1 MIYGIRVISWNK
13 YLKIYMMKSI
23 INFPL
28 MICLSAFLVYSVTA
42 QEMDLDQIVIKYF
55 ETTGQDNVNKIE
67 TAVAT
72 GTNIQFGQE
81 TSFRQIQKRPDKAYM
96 EVLLADGQIIKQGYN
111 GISGWM
117 LASWMNAAEPVQL
130 LGPDLKTIK
139 DMGNIEGDLWN
150 WQEKGH
156 KLILTGTQEL
166 AGKQVYRLKLTKA
179 DGDIDEMYIDTQTF
193 ILSKMLRKTS
203 INGFEVELEI
213 YYDDYRN
220 IEGVLLP
227 FKIEQRFNNQTSMV
241 INIKEMKFNIEVDDK
256 IFDKPE

>member
-1 MIYGIRVISWNK
+1 
-13 YLKIYMMKSI
+13 MKSLR
-23 INFPL
+23 NFL
-28 MICLSAFLVYSVTA
+28 VTICLSVFFASGINA
-42 QEMDLDQIVIKYF
+42 QELDLNQIVTKYF
-55 ETTGQDNVNKIE
+55 ETIGQDNVNKIE
-67 TAVAT
+67 IVVAT

-81 TSFRQIQKRPDKAYM
+81 TSFRQIQKRPDRAYM

-117 LASWMNAAEPVQL
+117 LASWMNAAEPVEL
-130 LGPDLKTIK
+130 LGPDLKTVK

-156 KLILTGTQEL
+156 KLTLTGTQEL
-166 AGKQVYRLKLTKA
+166 AGKQVYRLKLAKA
-179 DGDIDEMYIDTQTF
+179 DGDIDEMYIDTQSF

-203 INGFEVELEI
+203 INGSEVELEI

-220 IEGVLLP
+220 IDGVLLP
-227 FKIEQRFNNQTSMV
+227 FKIEQRFNNQTGMV
-241 INIKEMKFNIEVDDK
+241 INIKEIKFNLEVDDK

>member
-1 MIYGIRVISWNK
+1 MKLIRQ
-13 YLKIYMMKSI
+13 YLTI
-23 INFPL
+23 
-28 MICLSAFLVYSVTA
+28 ICLSAFFIPGVSA
-42 QEMDLDQIVIKYF
+42 QDPDLDQIVIKYF
-55 ETTGQDNVNKIE
+55 ETIGQDNVNKIE
-67 TAVAT
+67 TVVAT
-72 GTNIQFGQE
+72 GTNVQFGQE

-96 EVLLADGQIIKQGYN
+96 EVLLVDGQIIRQGYN

-117 LASWMNAAEPVQL
+117 LASWMDIAEPVQL

-156 KLILTGTQEL
+156 KLVLAGTQEL
-166 AGKQVYRLKLTKA
+166 GGKQVYRLKLTKA
-179 DGDIDEMYIDTQTF
+179 DGDIDEMYIDTQSF
-193 ILSKMLRKTS
+193 ILIKMLRKTS
-203 INGFEVELEI
+203 INGSEVEIEI

-220 IEGVLLP
+220 IDGVLLP

-241 INIKEMKFNIEVDDK
+241 INIKEIKFNIEVDDI

>member
-1 MIYGIRVISWNK
+1 
-13 YLKIYMMKSI
+13 MKSLR
-23 INFPL
+23 NFPL
-28 MICLSAFLVYSVTA
+28 TICLSVFFASGINA
-42 QEMDLDQIVIKYF
+42 QELDLNQIVTKYF
-55 ETTGQDNVNKIE
+55 ETIGQDNVNLIE
-67 TAVAT
+67 TVMAT

-81 TSFRQIQKRPDKAYM
+81 TSFRQIQKRPDRAYM

-117 LASWMNAAEPVQL
+117 LASWMNAAEPVEL
-130 LGPDLKTIK
+130 LGPDLKTVK

-166 AGKQVYRLKLTKA
+166 AGKQVYRLKLAKA
-179 DGDIDEMYIDTQTF
+179 DGDIDEMYIDTQSF

-203 INGFEVELEI
+203 INGSEVELEI

-220 IEGVLLP
+220 IDGVLLL
-227 FKIEQRFNNQTSMV
+227 FKIEQRFNNQTGMV
-241 INIKEMKFNIEVDDK
+241 ITIKEIKFNIEVDDK

>member
-1 MIYGIRVISWNK
+1 
-13 YLKIYMMKSI
+13 MKSLR
-23 INFPL
+23 NFPL
-28 MICLSAFLVYSVTA
+28 TICLSVFFASGINA
-42 QEMDLDQIVIKYF
+42 QELDLNQIVTKYF
-55 ETTGQDNVNKIE
+55 ETIGQDNVNLIE
-67 TAVAT
+67 TVMAT

-81 TSFRQIQKRPDKAYM
+81 TSFRQIQKRPDRAYM

-117 LASWMNAAEPVQL
+117 LASWMNAAEPVEL
-130 LGPDLKTIK
+130 LGPDLKTVK

-156 KLILTGTQEL
+156 KLTLTGTQEL
-166 AGKQVYRLKLTKA
+166 AGKQVYRLKLAKA
-179 DGDIDEMYIDTQTF
+179 DGDIDEMYIDTQSF

-203 INGFEVELEI
+203 INGSEVELEI

-220 IEGVLLP
+220 IDGVLLP
-227 FKIEQRFNNQTSMV
+227 FKIEQRFNNQTGMV
-241 INIKEMKFNIEVDDK
+241 INIKEIKFNMEVDDK